1 MGPAAD
7 TAPDPLARVRA
18 LIEAESTSAPAPA
31 PGETRARL
39 HLLCTALER
48 AVPADGAGM
57 TIAVTGDPAL
67 VLAASGSV
75 AEQLEELQ
83 ITLGEGPCV
92 DAVRSRRPVLE
103 PDLAGAGALRWP
115 GYAAEATALGV
126 GAVFAFPLQS
136 GAVCLG
142 GLDVYRQ
149 RPGSLSRSGTG
160 DALAFA
166 EVAFDIVLDDGSPS
180 HGSPA
185 EGDPEQLIASGVLY
199 QAQGMLMVQL
209 DVSLAEAMVRIRA
222 HAYAQ
227 DRRLGAVARDIVDG
241 ILLLSKG

>member
-1 MGPAAD
+1 MSD
-7 TAPDPLARVRA
+7 TPDPLARVRR
-18 LIEAESTSAPAPA
+18 LIEAESTDPAPA
-31 PGETRARL
+31 SGETRARL

-48 AVPADGAGM
+48 AIPADGASM
-57 TIAVTGDPAL
+57 TIAVQGDPSL

-75 AEQLEELQ
+75 AEQLGELQ

-103 PDLAGAGALRWP
+103 PDLAGKGSARWP

-126 GAVFAFPLQS
+126 RAVFAFPLQS

-149 RPGSLSRSGTG
+149 QPGSLSRSGTG

-166 EVAFDIVLDDGSPS
+166 EVAFQTVLDDRSMDEEAPS
-180 HGSPA
+180 
-185 EGDPEQLIASGVLY
+185 EGDLDQFITTGVLY
-199 QAQGMLMVQL
+199 QAEGMVMVQL
-209 DVSLAEAMVRIRA
+209 DVSLTEAMVRIRG
-222 HAYAQ
+222 HAYAH
-227 DRRLGAVARDIVDG
+227 DRRLSAVAQDIVAG
-241 ILLLSKG
+241 ILALSKD